1 MGRRILLLGPPGS
14 GKGTQ
19 AELLCKALGIPHV
32 STGVM
37 LRDHVARGTDLGKR
51 AKATMDAGDLVS
63 DEIVVAM
70 VEERL
75 ATADAS
81 CGFLF
86 DGFPRT
92 RPQAEALDEVA
103 GRDALDAVVVIEV
116 PEAELVARAL
126 ARGRSDDTAETVAKR
141 FAVYRTQTEP
151 LIAYYRD
158 SARPVVTV
166 DGVGEILDVLSR
178 IVAVLAS

>member
-1 MGRRILLLGPPGS
+1 MGRRILLLGPPGA

-37 LRDHVARGTDLGKR
+37 LRDHVARETDLGRR

-70 VEERL
+70 VDERL
-75 ATADAS
+75 AASDAV
-81 CGFLF
+81 CGFLL

-92 RPQAEALDEVA
+92 RPQAEALDEAV
-103 GRDALDAVVVIEV
+103 GREALDAIVAIEV

-126 ARGRSDDTAETVAKR
+126 ARGRSDDNATTVANR
-141 FAVYRTQTEP
+141 LAVYRTQTEP
-151 LIAYYRD
+151 LVEYYRG
-158 SARPVVTV
+158 SGRTVVTV
-166 DGVGEILDVLSR
+166 DGVGEILEVLSR

>member
-1 MGRRILLLGPPGS
+1 
-14 GKGTQ
+14 
-19 AELLCKALGIPHV
+19 
-32 STGVM
+32 
-37 LRDHVARGTDLGKR
+37 
-51 AKATMDAGDLVS
+51 
-63 DEIVVAM
+63 M